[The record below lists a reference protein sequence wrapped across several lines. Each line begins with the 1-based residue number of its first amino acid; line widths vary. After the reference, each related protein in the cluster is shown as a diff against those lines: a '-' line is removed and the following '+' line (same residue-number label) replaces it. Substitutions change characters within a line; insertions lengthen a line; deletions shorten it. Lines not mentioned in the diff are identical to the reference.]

1 MENYDISDSSNST
14 ESNKIYKTT
23 EAQRRAVKKYFEKNG
38 QYKYNKDSI
47 KRYRDKLKLRPDYRP
62 RNTYENCVE
71 LSIKRLFGINYLI

>member
-1 MENYDISDSSNST
+1 MENSDNSDSSNNSI
-14 ESNKIYKTT
+14 KIYKTT
-23 EAQRRAVKKYFEKNG
+23 EAQRRAVKNYFAKNG
-38 QYKYNKDSI
+38 QYKYKKDSI